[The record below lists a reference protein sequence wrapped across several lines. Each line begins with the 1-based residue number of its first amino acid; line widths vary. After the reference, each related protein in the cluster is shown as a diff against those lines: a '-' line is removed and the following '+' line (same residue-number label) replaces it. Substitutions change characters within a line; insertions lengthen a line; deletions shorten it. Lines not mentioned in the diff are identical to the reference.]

1 MTVATVVA
9 AVMVVVQC
17 SSAPPAPSPI
27 SSAPTTSS
35 PPNRD
40 PGAEVPR
47 TVTPSRT
54 PTRTVTAPAA
64 VYRVT
69 AAELG
74 ATWRPGC
81 PVPPERLRRVN
92 LDYLGFDGRTRRGD
106 LVVAEDLVG
115 DVIDVFAEL
124 YRLRFPI
131 ERMRTVDE
139 YPGAE
144 DELSMRDDN
153 TSAFNC
159 RRLPGGSGWSLHALG
174 RAVDVNPLL
183 NPYVDSRG
191 NLEPATAGPFVDRSR
206 RDPGMLH
213 AGDPAVRAFT
223 SRGWRWGGDW
233 RTPKDYQHFEKQ

>member
-1 MTVATVVA
+1 MTVATLVA
-9 AVMVVVQC
+9 AVTVVVQC
-17 SSAPPAPSPI
+17 SPAPPAAGP
-27 SSAPTTSS
+27 TSS
-35 PPNRD
+35 PSISTTAAPN
-40 PGAEVPR
+40 PEIPR
-47 TVTPSRT
+47 TITRPRT
-54 PTRTVTAPAA
+54 PTRTTPVTAPAA
-64 VYRVT
+64 VYPVT
-69 AAELG
+69 ATELG

-92 LDYLGFDGRTRRGD
+92 LDYLGFDGRTHRGD
-106 LVVAEDLVG
+106 LVVAEGLVG

-131 ERMRTVDE
+131 ERMRTVDH

-159 RRLPGGSGWSLHALG
+159 RRLPSGSGWSLHALG

-233 RTPKDYQHFEKQ
+233 RTPKDYQHFEKR

>member
-1 MTVATVVA
+1 
-9 AVMVVVQC
+9 
-17 SSAPPAPSPI
+17 
-27 SSAPTTSS
+27 
-35 PPNRD
+35 
-40 PGAEVPR
+40 
-47 TVTPSRT
+47 
-54 PTRTVTAPAA
+54 
-64 VYRVT
+64 
-69 AAELG
+69 
-74 ATWRPGC
+74 
-81 PVPPERLRRVN
+81 VPPEGLRRVN
-92 LDYLGFDGRTRRGD
+92 LDYLGFDGRTHRGD

-115 DVIDVFAEL
+115 DVIDAFAEL

-131 ERMRTVDE
+131 ERMRTVDN

-191 NLEPATAGPFVDRSR
+191 NLEPATAGRFVDRSR

-213 AGDPAVRAFT
+213 ADDPAVRAFT

-233 RTPKDYQHFEKQ
+233 RTPKDYQHFEKR